1 MVKLI
6 YTYHWGGEPCS
17 GTAII
22 PFEYKGKDEFVYDV
36 LKRFDKKFFKEHNH
50 VELFGEWLS
59 DQDINNIENNIYTLE
74 EWFSRDKQRPFVL

>member
-6 YTYHWGGEPCS
+6 YKYSWGGEPCS

-36 LKRFDKKFFKEHNH
+36 LKRFDKKFFKNNSFA
-50 VELFGEWLS
+50 ELFGEGLTEEV
-59 DQDINNIENNIYTLE
+59 INNIEGDIYTLE
-74 EWFSRDKQRPFVL
+74 EWLRMDNQIAFVL